1 MQTTQTTQQTTQ
13 KPPLDADLAARQT
26 AVAVASPYGRPSAS
40 VSMNLRRL
48 VDVFVGQV
56 KTWRGSSTSTS
67 DFYFDFTRMTAGEG
81 LDRVLRRIGL
91 LADATAGRLD
101 FVAILR
107 DLGVR
112 IAVDLPEYSSGFL
125 SRDPNLAAAIRTP
138 RFAVWFDGI
147 QIRVRDVLLVGT
159 ANGSRTPD
167 HALEMPDLFESE
179 TSLLA
184 FLTVVTSAIAALTK
198 EPSL

>member
-1 MQTTQTTQQTTQ
+1 MQTTQTTQ

-26 AVAVASPYGRPSAS
+26 AAAVASPYGRPSAS
-40 VSMNLRRL
+40 VSMDLRRL

-67 DFYFDFTRMTAGEG
+67 DFYFDFARMTGGEG
-81 LDRVLRRIGL
+81 LDRVLRRVGL
-91 LADATAGRLD
+91 LADATAGRLN

-112 IAVDLPEYSSGFL
+112 IAVDLPEFSSGFL
-125 SRDPNLAAAIRTP
+125 SRDPRLAGAIRAP
-138 RFAVWFDGI
+138 RYAVWFDGV
-147 QIRVRDVLLVGT
+147 QIRIRDILLVGT
-159 ANGSRTPD
+159 ANTSRTPD
-167 HALEMPDLFESE
+167 HALEIPDLLESE
-179 TSLLA
+179 ASLLA
-184 FLTVVTSAIAALTK
+184 FLTVVTRAISALTQ